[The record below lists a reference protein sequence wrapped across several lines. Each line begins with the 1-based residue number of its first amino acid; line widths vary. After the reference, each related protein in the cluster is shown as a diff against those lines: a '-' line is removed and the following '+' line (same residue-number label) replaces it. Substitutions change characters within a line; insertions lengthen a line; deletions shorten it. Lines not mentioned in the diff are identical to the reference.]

1 MRAADSGYAAP
12 KSSAIL
18 QTWVSSWPGWLCN
31 HAAAANAGVSPRFPL
46 ERIREMKYSSEE
58 KTAIVLE
65 FVDMAP
71 SDRRDFAIQYADVM
85 LSDGAD
91 YVLEQIALRMP
102 AIPASEVNLLRET
115 LQQSRR
121 IGIVSSFADLED
133 RLKKVRS
140 TLSRFVWESNLQQK
154 KLILGNNLEIL
165 DDVGL
170 TILNRFVIG
179 AQIHNEAKDVFEY
192 ARHMILLVKCRQ
204 YGIDEAFDEIL
215 NKKDDYWNI

>member
-1 MRAADSGYAAP
+1 
-12 KSSAIL
+12 
-18 QTWVSSWPGWLCN
+18 
-31 HAAAANAGVSPRFPL
+31 
-46 ERIREMKYSSEE
+46 MKYSSEE

-192 ARHMILLVKCRQ
+192 TRHMILLVKCRQ